1 MPSLHKRPES
11 PYWIASFTDA
21 KGRRLK
27 KSTKTTNRTLAMR
40 IALEWEKAAK
50 AARAKQLVESQ
61 CRRVL
66 SELHQQA
73 TGAPLHFVSCSDWFA
88 QWLAGRKE
96 FATAKTYARYEKVVS
111 DFLGFLGKDRAEA
124 PLSAITKEAIAAF
137 RNTLLARGLSTQT
150 VETVIGK
157 DLAAPFTA
165 AHRLGYITVHPCTGL
180 EEPPPLPQLKAPAR
194 KKTVSSRKKAK
205 PAKVK
210 AKPGNKAPKAAPKPP
225 PPPPEPETQLSFGF

>member
-27 KSTKTTNRTLAMR
+27 KSTKTTNRTLAMK
-40 IALEWEKAAK
+40 IAREWESAAR

-73 TGAPLHFVSCSDWFA
+73 TGAPIHFISCTDWFA

-96 FATAKTYARYEKVVS
+96 FSTSKTYARYEKVTADFL
-111 DFLGFLGKDRAEA
+111 DFLGKTRADA
-124 PLSAITKEAIAAF
+124 PLSAITREEVTAF
-137 RNTLLARGLSTQT
+137 RNTLLARGLSPQT
-150 VETVIGK
+150 VETVIAK

-165 AHRLGYITVHPCTGL
+165 AHRLGYITLHPCTGL
-180 EEPPPLPQLKAPAR
+180 EEPPPLPVPPAKPKAAA
-194 KKTVSSRKKAK
+194 KKKKKKPKAK
-205 PAKVK
+205 KKKPVK
-210 AKPGNKAPKAAPKPP
+210 KEEAPKPP
-225 PPPPEPETQLSFGF
+225 APEPESQLSFGF

>member
-40 IALEWEKAAK
+40 IAQEWEKAAR

-73 TGAPLHFVSCSDWFA
+73 TGAPLHFISCSDWFA
-88 QWLAGRKE
+88 QWLAGRKA
-96 FATAKTYARYEKVVS
+96 FATAKTYARYEKVTA
-111 DFLGFLGKDRAEA
+111 DFLGFLGKERAEA
-124 PLSAITKEAIAAF
+124 PLSAITREEVAAF
-137 RNTLLARGLSTQT
+137 RNTLLERGLAPET
-150 VETVIGK
+150 VETVIEK
-157 DLAAPFTA
+157 DLSAPFTA
-165 AHRLGYITVHPCTGL
+165 AHRLGYLTVNPCTGL
-180 EEPPPLPQLKAPAR
+180 EEPPPLPAVKPPAKKKAAPKKKPKPA
-194 KKTVSSRKKAK
+194 KAKAK
-205 PAKVK
+205 PKQ
-210 AKPGNKAPKAAPKPP
+210 KAPKAAPKPP
-225 PPPPEPETQLSFGF
+225 PPAPEPEAQLSFGF